1 MGSPQDTRHQR
12 DLPLISAHLLSSN
25 LRRLPSTVHAPPHPS
40 NSTFWCLGS
49 CSSLSPSRVNSSPL
63 LPAVGTQ
70 AAMGGKEESEM
81 RGLATSAE
89 RAWGEPDVLHPLL
102 VRAVQCTESLMT
114 QLQQARDQAA
124 IAGPGRPFGLIS
136 SAILPSRHIGPHLEP
151 RCAALGATASYSP
164 AWLVQ
169 LRSGR
174 CAVCCRREAPPPPRA
189 A

>member
-1 MGSPQDTRHQR
+1 M
-12 DLPLISAHLLSSN
+12 
-25 LRRLPSTVHAPPHPS
+25 
-40 NSTFWCLGS
+40 
-49 CSSLSPSRVNSSPL
+49 
-63 LPAVGTQ
+63 
-70 AAMGGKEESEM
+70 
-81 RGLATSAE
+81 SAE
-89 RAWGEPDVLHPLL
+89 LAWGELDVLHPLL

-124 IAGPGRPFGLIS
+124 IAGPGRPLGLIS
-136 SAILPSRHIGPHLEP
+136 SAILPSRHIGLHLEP

-164 AWLVQ
+164 AWLGR